1 MEPQDV
7 TTVSRKALVH
17 FGDDDAKVYAKAA
30 ATYRANLLRNCP
42 ECFTETGRVN
52 PAALARRENNDP
64 RRPSS
69 SSMARDQGKPAPAE
83 LTPRLIA
90 QRAAQAAKTASTRLS
105 ILEALAQPGTA
116 VDVARVV
123 NRESHHV
130 RRYLVL
136 MAADGIVTG
145 RNVKGVTVWER
156 RQEAAE

>member
-30 ATYRANLLRNCP
+30 ATYRANLIRRFGRIPSWP
-42 ECFTETGRVN
+42 E
-52 PAALARRENNDP
+52 LAKRENAARWRICP
-64 RRPSS
+64 S

-105 ILEALAQPGTA
+105 ILEALAKPGTA
-116 VDVARVV
+116 VDVARIV

-136 MAADGIVTG
+136 MAADGVVSG

-156 RQEAAE
+156 RQEAAQ